1 MSHPCQYNV
10 NEAQK
15 WTFYNGAYLAR
26 DMSFDAEYK
35 PLRPMAQRKLEAR
48 VERWREITMQ
58 LLQQHQQANM
68 RIKELE
74 AQLRE
79 MGVIK

>member
-1 MSHPCQYNV
+1 MSDYNV

-15 WTFYNGAYLAR
+15 WTISNGAYLAR
-26 DMSFDAEYK
+26 DMSFDPEYK
-35 PLRPMAQRKLEAR
+35 PLRVMAQRKLESR

-58 LLQQHQQANM
+58 LLQQHQNAHV

-79 MGVIK
+79 MGAIK